1 MGIWTAKNGKKTN
14 TRVIKHKNHNFNMFF
29 LMMINHVKNNVL
41 RSKKWEFNSEENK
54 TNRHTQKKNPDLQIK
69 HVDFAMKID
78 MVM

>member
-1 MGIWTAKNGKKTN
+1 
-14 TRVIKHKNHNFNMFF
+14 MFF

-69 HVDFAMKID
+69 HVDFAIEID